1 MKFSINKQ
9 DNYTIFSINE
19 EKLDTTISP
28 NVKSELITQNAEG
41 VSNMILDLSQVKYI
55 DSSGLSA
62 LLRGN
67 MIYNDNGGIF
77 ILAAPS
83 EHVVKLLKIS
93 LLDKVLNILPT
104 IEEAIDAV
112 FLHVI
117 ESDLEEGEDE

>member
-1 MKFSINKQ
+1 MKFSIDKK

-41 VSNMILDLSQVKYI
+41 VVNMILDLSQVKYV

-67 MIYNDNGGIF
+67 MIFNDNGGIF

-83 EHVVKLLKIS
+83 DHVLKLLKIS

-104 IEEAIDAV
+104 VEESIDAV

-117 ESDLEEGEDE
+117 ESDLDQEENE